1 MLFLA
6 VSTIKRTHSAK
17 YSGIADFPKKERIFL
32 DFSGLREG
40 KLSQEAPSS
49 SSLFYSFFFSSKG
62 GFRDLVG
69 LARFFSVF

>member
-1 MLFLA
+1 MLFLVA
-6 VSTIKRTHSAK
+6 STTKRTYSAK

-32 DFSGLREG
+32 DFSGLQEG

-49 SSLFYSFFFSSKG
+49 SSLFYSFFSSKG